1 MPIDGTQAPINDTE
15 IHYEVR
21 GSGAPVLF
29 IPGAFGDAGGWETVS
44 GLLAD
49 EYALI
54 SYDRRGNSR
63 SPRPA
68 GWTATSLAEH
78 ADDAAALLETLGMA
92 PARVYG
98 NSLGG
103 AIALTLAV
111 RHPKLVKHLMVH
123 DPFLAALL
131 PDPAAALRPLLE
143 AIGPCLADG
152 DMRGAARA
160 FLARILGARTVALI
174 PAPQL
179 DRMLANAETFFSVEV
194 PNMNDLEFGDVAVPV
209 TVAVGAESPD
219 FLTVGAHQLASLLDL
234 TPVVLPGA
242 HVPQLTHPAELAAV
256 IRETFGTG
264 A

>member
-1 MPIDGTQAPINDTE
+1 MPINGTE

-21 GSGAPVLF
+21 GSGAPILF
-29 IPGAFGDAGGWETVS
+29 ISGAFGDAGGWETVG
-44 GLLAD
+44 GLLAG
-49 EYALI
+49 EYTVI

-63 SPRPA
+63 SPRPD
-68 GWTATSLAEH
+68 GWTVTSLAEH
-78 ADDAAALLETLGMA
+78 ADDAAALLEMLGMA
-92 PARVYG
+92 PAQVYG

-103 AIALTLAV
+103 AIALTLAL
-111 RHPKLVKHLMVH
+111 RHPKLVKHLMLH

-131 PDPAAALRPLLE
+131 PDRAVAIGPLLE
-143 AIGPCLADG
+143 AIGPSLADG

-160 FLARILGARTVALI
+160 FLTRTLGAETVALI

-179 DRMLANAETFFSVEV
+179 DRMLGNAETLFGIEV
-194 PNMNDLEFGDVAVPV
+194 PNMNELEFSDVAVPV

-219 FLTVGAHQLASLLDL
+219 FLTAGAHQLASLIGL

-242 HVPQLTHPAELAAV
+242 HVPQLTHPAEMAAV
-256 IRETFGTG
+256 IRETFGTE